1 MRSKSLS
8 CLISLNSPLFIARI
22 SLPVVAIDIADH
34 GCGQDVADLSD
45 VVQEEE
51 LAIQGLALLLR
62 RPEG

>member
-1 MRSKSLS
+1 MHELFQLSLTGEKLETRTS
-8 CLISLNSPLFIARI
+8 RH
-22 SLPVVAIDIADH
+22 ADH
-34 GCGQDVADLSD
+34 GCGQDVPDLLD